1 MKPKLT
7 GLLAAAAILM
17 SMTGS
22 SMAVV
27 SSDQARSANA
37 RNPADTPMQA
47 PTGGD
52 ANSKSPQS
60 PGSGTTLGQGAG
72 NTGAPLGYSKG
83 PGESSSVGK
92 SR

>member
-1 MKPKLT
+1 MKTKLT
-7 GLLAAAAILM
+7 GLLAVAILM

-27 SSDQARSANA
+27 SSDQAQSANA
-37 RNPADTPMQA
+37 RNSADTPMQA
-47 PTGGD
+47 PTVGD

-60 PGSGTTLGQGAG
+60 PGSGTTVGQGSG
-72 NTGAPLGYSKG
+72 NTGAPLGYAKG
-83 PGESSSVGK
+83 AGESSSVGK